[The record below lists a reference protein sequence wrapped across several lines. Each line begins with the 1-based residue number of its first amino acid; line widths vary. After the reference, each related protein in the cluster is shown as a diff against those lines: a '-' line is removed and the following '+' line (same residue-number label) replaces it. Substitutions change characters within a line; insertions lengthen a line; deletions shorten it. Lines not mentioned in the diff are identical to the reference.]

1 MSVARLAGP
10 AQGPLRE
17 SIVRGGL
24 MTYRASIADSCRL
37 AAIYRG
43 KSRKRAEPGGVPA
56 PQPTRLERV
65 TDRKTA
71 KAPAIEMPAILLAL
85 AGQVIE

>member
-43 KSRKRAEPGGVPA
+43 GSRKRPEPAELPVPHPTKLELVIDPTSPRRPESKCRQVSSRVPA
-56 PQPTRLERV
+56 R
-65 TDRKTA
+65 
-71 KAPAIEMPAILLAL
+71 
-85 AGQVIE
+85 